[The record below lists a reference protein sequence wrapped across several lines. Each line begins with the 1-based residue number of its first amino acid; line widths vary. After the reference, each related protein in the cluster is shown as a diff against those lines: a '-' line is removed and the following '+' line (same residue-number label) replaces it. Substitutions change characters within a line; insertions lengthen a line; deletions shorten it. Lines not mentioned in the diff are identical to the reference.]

1 VEGILRQAA
10 DVEEV
15 DRRLQEYEQ
24 GFCGYLVCIFF
35 IFSFS
40 FVARIIQYVFVSFHS
55 RKDRVCTRRGCSCCW

>member
-24 GFCGYLVCIFF
+24 GGPIFF
-35 IFSFS
+35 E
-40 FVARIIQYVFVSFHS
+40 
-55 RKDRVCTRRGCSCCW
+55 

>member
-24 GFCGYLVCIFF
+24 GFCGHLVWILIFIISF
-35 IFSFS
+35 I
-40 FVARIIQYVFVSFHS
+40 ARMHV
-55 RKDRVCTRRGCSCCW
+55 

>member
-24 GFCGYLVCIFF
+24 GYYGYLVHICNVVFF
-35 IFSFS
+35 LFL
-40 FVARIIQYVFVSFHS
+40 V
-55 RKDRVCTRRGCSCCW
+55 